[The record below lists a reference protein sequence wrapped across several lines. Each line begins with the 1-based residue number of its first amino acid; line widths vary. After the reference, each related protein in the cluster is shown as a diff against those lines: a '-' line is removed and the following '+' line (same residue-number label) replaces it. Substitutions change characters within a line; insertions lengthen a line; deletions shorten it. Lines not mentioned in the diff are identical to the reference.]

1 MGNSGQEGR
10 VIDGAEVAKHSKKG
24 SCWIV
29 LDSNVYDVTS
39 FLGSHPGGAAILL
52 KQGGGDATSE
62 FEKYHP
68 LSYIQDLPPNS
79 LLGPIDPNTLGALR
93 SPTSE
98 TSNPPSDSPSSSS
111 SNLPHLSLC
120 VSTPD
125 FEKAARAVLPKK
137 SYIYAS
143 TSANTGLSL
152 RANLDDW
159 GRITFR
165 PRILRDVGGDIDMSR
180 SILGHKAAYPFY
192 ISPMGTM
199 GALHEGAEPEMVRGG
214 TRKGCHLVIST
225 ASSKTSGQIWGSYDE
240 ELARLRGMKKET
252 LTQLFFQYYMP
263 VDREKAIELLK
274 TVKELGYKGLWITV
288 DTNVLGKRT
297 LDRVL
302 QAEEALALG
311 LTDDDEEDPT
321 SPSPSTEEPE
331 STAQW
336 EAGSENP
343 VAPAMGGRPVSGQL
357 SPHVNW
363 SDLTWIR
370 EHWDGPIVLKGVQC
384 VEDAKMALQHR
395 LDGIL
400 LSNHGGRQLHTAPS
414 ALMTLCELRCY
425 LPEIFSKME
434 VYVDGGLRDGSD
446 VLKALCLGATAVGV
460 GRPFLYALAAY
471 GAKGVERCVD
481 VLADELD
488 IGMRLLGVRKLE
500 DLRPDMVN
508 AQRLLN
514 EMWRP
519 DAWEVRSKL

>member
-1 MGNSGQEGR
+1 MQ
-10 VIDGAEVAKHSKKG
+10 
-24 SCWIV
+24 
-29 LDSNVYDVTS
+29 
-39 FLGSHPGGAAILL
+39 
-52 KQGGGDATSE
+52 DATSE
-62 FEKYHP
+62 FKKYHP
-68 LSYIQDLPPNS
+68 LSYIQNLPAGS
-79 LLGPIDPNTLGALR
+79 LLGPIDPNTLGSLR
-93 SPTSE
+93 STTSE
-98 TSNPPSDSPSSSS
+98 TSNPLPTDSNSSD
-111 SNLPHLSLC
+111 NALPHLSLC

-125 FEKAARAVLPKK
+125 FETAARTVLPTK
-137 SYIYAS
+137 SWTYAF
-143 TSANTGLSL
+143 TSANYGLSL
-152 RANLDDW
+152 KANLEDW
-159 GRITFR
+159 GRISFR
-165 PRILRDVGGDIDMSR
+165 PRILRDVGGDIDMTR

-199 GALHEGAEPEMVRGG
+199 GALHEGAEPEIVRGG
-214 TRKGCHLVIST
+214 TRKGCHIVIST
-225 ASSKTSGQIWGSYDE
+225 ASSKTSAQIYSSYEE
-240 ELARLRGMKKET
+240 ELARLKKMKKGSMT
-252 LTQLFFQYYMP
+252 DLFFQYYMP
-263 VDREKAIELLK
+263 VDRENAIELLK

-311 LTDDDEEDPT
+311 LADE
-321 SPSPSTEEPE
+321 EEPE
-331 STAQW
+331 AVEEEKPERTAQW

-370 EHWDGPIVLKGVQC
+370 EYWDGPIVLKGVQC
-384 VEDAKMALQHR
+384 VEDAKMAMEHGLQ
-395 LDGIL
+395 GIL

-414 ALMTLCELRCY
+414 SLMTLCEIRCY
-425 LPEIFSKME
+425 APEIFSEME
-434 VYVDGGLRDGSD
+434 VYLDGGLRDGSD

-488 IGMRLLGVRKLE
+488 IGMRLLGVRRLA
-500 DLRPDMVN
+500 DLRPEMVN

-519 DAWEVRSKL
+519 DAWERSKL